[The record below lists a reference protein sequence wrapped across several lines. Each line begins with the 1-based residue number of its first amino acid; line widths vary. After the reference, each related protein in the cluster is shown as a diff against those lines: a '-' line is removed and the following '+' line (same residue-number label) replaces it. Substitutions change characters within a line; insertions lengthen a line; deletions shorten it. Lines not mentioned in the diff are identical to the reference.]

1 MGDIEKEIGAQRRE
15 LSSCLEKL
23 KPDKSTDKPIEE
35 KDKLL
40 KVIETSREAVII
52 TSSDGEILLK
62 YQNNALRARGLL

>member
-1 MGDIEKEIGAQRRE
+1 MEDIEKETGAQRRE
-15 LSSCLEKL
+15 LSSRLEKL

-40 KVIETSREAVII
+40 KVIETSREAII
-52 TSSDGEILLK
+52 IASSDGEILLK